1 MGLFE
6 NREKHPCY
14 GLIGF
19 SRRTGGEMSMFGSS
33 IKHKDVIAMTLK
45 HAEVARELNS
55 DHYFGHGVIAEVEMS
70 YTQFAEAISAMNI
83 GDGVPCTIRFT
94 EKDGYVGK
102 MPVPFT
108 GKNEQFKE
116 EFKEH
121 LEETKADISK
131 TIDSVKE
138 IFDKKTIGKNDKAEI
153 LKMLEKI
160 ESAMGT
166 NSEFIYSQFTR
177 QMDKTINEAKGE
189 IEAFWQNKMNSI
201 ALAALAEKETQTLL
215 DQPVDVDWEGK

>member
-1 MGLFE
+1 MALLE
-6 NREKHPCY
+6 NRDSHPCY
-14 GLIGF
+14 GMIGF
-19 SRRTGGEMSMFGSS
+19 SRRTGGESPMFGSS
-33 IKHKDVIAMTLK
+33 IKHRDVIAMTLK

-55 DHYFGHGVIAEVEMS
+55 DYYFGKGVIAEVEMS

-102 MPVPFT
+102 MEVPFT

-131 TIDSVKE
+131 TINSVKE

-153 LKMLEKI
+153 LKMLEHI
-160 ESAMGT
+160 QNQVGC
-166 NSEFIYSQFTR
+166 NSTFIYDQFTK
-177 QMDKTINEAKGE
+177 QMDKTISEAKGE
-189 IEAFWQNKMNSI
+189 IEAFCERKMHSI
-201 ALAALAEKETQTLL
+201 ALAAIAEKENLL
-215 DQPVDVDWEGK
+215 LEDSFENPIDMD